1 MDLCDRPYACPHR
14 VAAVAR
20 GDFIPNLVHGWV
32 WRYAIR
38 PNKPWLVCPWCGREL
53 PSMQAITER
62 VVYGVWH
69 DTFDGENG
77 G

>member
-1 MDLCDRPYACPHR
+1 MDRCDRDAACPFR
-14 VAAVAR
+14 RTSVAR

-38 PNKPWLVCPWCGREL
+38 PNKPWTVCPWCGRAL
-53 PSMQAITER
+53 PSMREITER

-69 DTFDGENG
+69 DTYTGEEG